1 MVSAPCL
8 LKLNRQDLPVHT
20 HTLTVHLSTEIYIKI
35 IWGGGGG
42 AGSVKGEGG
51 GVVTLL
57 AVVAFESDGSS
68 MAVNQMG
75 LLRL

>member
-1 MVSAPCL
+1 MG
-8 LKLNRQDLPVHT
+8 
-20 HTLTVHLSTEIYIKI
+20 
-35 IWGGGGG
+35 WGEQGQSRG
-42 AGSVKGEGG
+42 GG